1 MGSNQSRPSSVAV
14 NEKLLERLQA
24 LNTKDDR
31 PMNEKDGFVVV
42 DGEAPP
48 TYAPGVKYR
57 QNISATSVS
66 EWEKELMDDPK
77 NRLALAALSSN
88 PANAVLSSR
97 SAVISDTQKFNIKI
111 PFEGSPITNQASSG
125 RCWLFAS
132 TNVFRVAI
140 AKKYKL
146 SEFQLSQAYL
156 FYWDKI
162 EKANYFLES
171 ILDTKSEEIDSRII
185 QALMASPVG
194 DGGQWDMVANLVQ
207 KYGLVPHSLYPDSFN
222 ASNSSTMDRL
232 ITTKLREDAVRLRSI
247 ASSNAS
253 AEAIKATIAGEKEKM
268 LREIHL
274 ILTLML
280 GPPPSSTKPF
290 TWEYYDKDG
299 KFCTVRARPVDF
311 AKELSDSKT
320 VKALS
325 GTDVH
330 SLFSLVNDPR
340 NPYNRLLS
348 VKRLGNVW
356 NGRPVTYVN
365 VDMKTIKDAC
375 IAMLKRGMP
384 VFFGS
389 DVGKYSDSSKGIM
402 DTDLFEYELGFN
414 IKLGMS
420 KAERLQT
427 GESQMTHA
435 MVLTAVHVVDGKPV
449 RWRVENSWSDRV
461 GDKGYFVMSDAWMD
475 EFVYQAVVDPSV
487 VSSNVKKVLEQKPKM
502 LELWDPMGALA

>member
-1 MGSNQSRPSSVAV
+1 
-14 NEKLLERLQA
+14 
-24 LNTKDDR
+24 
-31 PMNEKDGFVVV
+31 
-42 DGEAPP
+42 
-48 TYAPGVKYR
+48 
-57 QNISATSVS
+57 
-66 EWEKELMDDPK
+66 
-77 NRLALAALSSN
+77 
-88 PANAVLSSR
+88 VLSSR
-97 SAVISDTQKFNIKI
+97 SAAIADIQKFNIKI
-111 PFEGSPITNQASSG
+111 PLEGSPITNQASSG
-125 RCWLFAS
+125 RCWIFAS

-140 AKKYKL
+140 MKKYKL

-171 ILDTKSEEIDSRII
+171 ILDTTSDEIDSRLI

-194 DGGQWDMVANLVQ
+194 DGGQWDMVVNLVQ
-207 KYGLVPHSLYPDSFN
+207 KYGLVPHALYPDSFN
-222 ASNSSTMDRL
+222 ATSSSTMDRL
-232 ITTKLREDAVRLRSI
+232 ITTKLREDAIRLRSI

-253 AEAIKATIAGEKEKM
+253 PDAIRASIASEKEKM
-268 LREIHL
+268 LKEIHL

-280 GPPPSSTKPF
+280 GPPPPPDTAF

-299 KFCTVRARPVDF
+299 TLCTLKTRPTAF
-311 AKELSDSKT
+311 AKELSDSRT
-320 VKALS
+320 VRGLS

-330 SLFSLVNDPR
+330 QLFSLVNDPR

-348 VKRLGNVW
+348 VKRLGNVYG
-356 NGRPVTYVN
+356 GRPVTYVN

-375 IAMLKRGMP
+375 ITMLKRGIP

-389 DVGKYSDSSKGIM
+389 DVGKYSDPSKGIM
-402 DTDLFEYELGFN
+402 DTALFDYELGFN
-414 IKLGMS
+414 IKLGLS
-420 KAERLQT
+420 KAARLQT

-435 MVLTAVHVVDGKPV
+435 MVLTAVHVVDGAPV

-487 VSSNVKKVLEQKPKM
+487 VSATVRKVLEQQPKM

>member
-1 MGSNQSRPSSVAV
+1 MGANQSRPSDAAI
-14 NEKLLERLQA
+14 NEKLMERLQA
-24 LNTKDDR
+24 LHMKDDR
-31 PMNEKDGFVVV
+31 GTSEKDGFVVV
-42 DGEAPP
+42 GGEAPP
-48 TYAPGVKYR
+48 KYTPITKH
-57 QNISATSVS
+57 QQDISALAIG
-66 EWEKELMDDPK
+66 EWEKELMEDPK

-97 SAVISDTQKFNIKI
+97 SAAISDTQKFSIKI
-111 PFEGSPITNQASSG
+111 PLEGSPITNQASSG

-132 TNVFRVAI
+132 TNVFRVALM
-140 AKKYKL
+140 KKYKL

-171 ILDTKSEEIDSRII
+171 ILDTTSEDIDGRLV
-185 QALMASPVG
+185 QALLASPVG
-194 DGGQWDMVANLVQ
+194 DGGQWDMVANLVN

-222 ASNSSTMDRL
+222 ATSSSTMDRL

-253 AEAIKATIAGEKEKM
+253 PEVVKATIASEKEKM
-268 LREIHL
+268 LKEIHL

-280 GPPPSSTKPF
+280 GPPPPPNSAF

-299 KFCTVRARPVDF
+299 NLCTLKTRPTAF
-311 AKELSDSKT
+311 AKELSDSRT
-320 VKALS
+320 VRALA

-330 SLFSLVNDPR
+330 QLFSLVNDPR

-356 NGRPVTYVN
+356 GGRPVTYVN

-375 IAMLKRGMP
+375 IAMLKRGIP
-384 VFFGS
+384 IFFGS
-389 DVGKYSDSSKGIM
+389 DVGKYSDSNKGIM
-402 DTDLFEYELGFN
+402 DTDLFDYELGFN

-487 VSSNVKKVLEQKPKM
+487 VSSTVKKVLEQKPKM